1 MARVEFTYYG
11 GAREFAC
18 YHGSE
23 ALLHG
28 AAQTGKTL
36 SALWKLHLCALK
48 YQDASLVILRKT
60 QASIYATALQ
70 TYLHKVRSEDS
81 QTSAYG
87 GEKPEW
93 FDYPNGARIW
103 LAGLDKAGKVLSAEH
118 DIIYVNQAEE
128 LTLSDWETL
137 TTRTTGRAGH
147 MPYSQTI
154 GDCNPS
160 YPAHWMYHRSSLR
173 MFYSKH
179 EENPT
184 LYNPVTGEITEL
196 GKHTMSVLDA
206 LTGVRKQRLRYG
218 LAAQAEGAIYDEWDE
233 SVHLK
238 YAGEVPAR
246 FNRYI
251 AGQDWGYTNAG
262 VLGIWGVDG
271 EGRMYL
277 VKQVYQTGRRI
288 DWWTE
293 LAKGIHERYGL
304 EVIACDPSEPAY
316 IDAFRLAGVP
326 AIAAD
331 NAVLPGINAV
341 KKRLAEKRLFIL
353 RDSLESADE
362 SLAERRLPSSVQD
375 EIPQYVWADNK
386 AKEIPVKE
394 NDHGA
399 DMVRYSAMYL
409 DGIKTMQETD
419 EVVELSDRV
428 EISAF

>member
-1 MARVEFTYYG
+1 VARVEFTYYG